1 MAGRKPGTPKTGGR
15 KKGTPNKLTAARE
28 AEIAAS
34 GLTPLDYMLT
44 ILRDTKID
52 AVRRDEMAKAAA
64 PYCHSRLST
73 IDAKVNVNQSLA
85 DALDEMEGW
94 GKIGRSLE
102 ASGH

>member
-15 KKGTPNKLTAARE
+15 KKGTPNKLTAARV

-44 ILRDTKID
+44 ILRDTNIEPL
-52 AVRRDEMAKAAA
+52 RRDEMAKAAA

-73 IDAKVNVNQSLA
+73 IDAKLNVNQSLA

-94 GKIGRSLE
+94 GKIGSI
-102 ASGH
+102 G